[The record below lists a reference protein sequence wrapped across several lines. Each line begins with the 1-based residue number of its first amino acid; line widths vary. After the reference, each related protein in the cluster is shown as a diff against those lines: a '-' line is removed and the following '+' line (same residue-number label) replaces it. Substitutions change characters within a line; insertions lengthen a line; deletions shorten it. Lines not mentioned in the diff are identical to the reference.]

1 MKNKHKRPQHGFGLV
16 ETLLTLGALSA
27 LSLGIYLVLA
37 PASAA
42 AQAKREQDNLRDLST
57 AVDQS
62 FGLLGS
68 FQGVS
73 ASRVVED
80 GLAPTR
86 MVEGDTLRTS
96 WGTSVTIAPH
106 AVKAA
111 ADGFVVVYPF
121 APADVCPRLAA
132 AVARRLRHPR

>member
-1 MKNKHKRPQHGFGLV
+1 MKKQKHGQQGWGLV
-16 ETLLTLGALSA
+16 ETMLTLGALSA

-57 AVDQS
+57 AVDRS

-73 ASRVVED
+73 ASRVLED

-86 MVEGDTLRTS
+86 MVDGSTLRTA
-96 WGTSVTIAPH
+96 WGTSVDIVPH
-106 AVKAA
+106 SLNGSG
-111 ADGFVVVYPF
+111 DGFTVVYPF
-121 APADVCPRLAA
+121 VPADV
-132 AVARRLRHPR
+132 